1 MKSLII
7 ELSRPGTPDNH
18 NLSPD
23 TRYIAL
29 CGTYPEVNVS
39 VNCNQLKFFEVVK
52 NLRYSNANPAATRK
66 AVAFCE
72 ALVTKLFA
80 DLDYPDL
87 QHQHEEPLHI
97 RLVANPMELAQ
108 LPFEFVRVPLNPD
121 LPATGAMLTDAGR
134 VVTFTREVR
143 QKSEAGYVWPHVP
156 RVLFAWAQPSETVPF
171 EAHRQALQQ
180 VLTPLAKPVKNNA
193 VPEPDLSPFFTELA
207 HASLHSI
214 GKKMQEGIS
223 EGRPY
228 THVNILAHGGHEA
241 DWSGFEFQLVL
252 CEKDSTDKEELV
264 SGGRLAE
271 ALISD
276 AHVPVVVSLSACDS
290 ANVGN
295 VLMPAGS
302 LVYQLHLAGIPC
314 VFASQFPLTQNGSVI
329 LVRTLY
335 SELVNGCDPRTAL
348 HKTRMTMKEENSHD
362 WASLVA
368 YARFPDDI
376 DTQLQDARLKRLFAG
391 MKISNA
397 WVDHVFRNW
406 DNIEAGKRE
415 QIVLQLHQ
423 RIEVSIA
430 ELSELMAD
438 GRSVLKNADMK
449 GEHLGLLGSACKRK
463 AEYLWR
469 LSELTG
475 DPDND
480 LATQSS
486 GQLKLAG
493 HYYKAGF
500 DAYALS
506 HWNAAQY
513 LSLKA
518 ALGESLLPEFNAWIV
533 AEFMAERVLY
543 SDASDGDK
551 FWAMGSLGELHL
563 LWQLAAKEA
572 SEEEK
577 TKHRNLALEYV
588 ARMQSH
594 GADYNAGKESMV
606 RQLDRYVSW
615 WRQMYPASFAKDL
628 LKTAKEMRAVFPSLD
643 ELAT

>member
-29 CGTYPEVNVS
+29 CGTYPEVNVL
-39 VNCNQLKFFEVVK
+39 VNCNQFKFFEVIK

-72 ALVTKLFA
+72 SLVTKLFA

-87 QHQHEEPLHI
+87 QQQHDEPLHI

-108 LPFEFVRVPLNPD
+108 LPFEFVRLPLNAD
-121 LPATGAMLTDAGR
+121 IPATGAMLADPGR
-134 VVTFTREVR
+134 MVTFTREVR
-143 QKSEAGYVWPHVP
+143 QKSDAGYVWPHVP

-171 EAHRQALQQ
+171 EPQRQALIQ
-180 VLTPLAKPVKNNA
+180 VLTPLAKPANNSA
-193 VPEPDLSPFFTELA
+193 DPEPDIGPYFTELP
-207 HASLHSI
+207 HASLYLI
-214 GKKMQEGIS
+214 KQKMQEAVT

-264 SGGRLAE
+264 PGNRLAE
-271 ALISD
+271 ALISKT
-276 AHVPVVVSLSACDS
+276 HVPVVVSLSACDS

-295 VLMPAGS
+295 VLLPAGS

-314 VFASQFPLTQNGSVI
+314 VFASQFPLTQNGSVV

-348 HKTRMTMKEENSHD
+348 YKTRMALKEENSHD

-391 MKISNA
+391 MKTSNA

-406 DNIEAGKRE
+406 ENIETGKRE

-423 RIEVSIA
+423 RIEGSIA
-430 ELSELMAD
+430 DLSELLID
-438 GRSVLKNADMK
+438 GRSTIKNADMK

-475 DPDND
+475 DPAKD

-493 HYYKAGF
+493 QYYKAGF

-518 ALGESLLPEFNAWIV
+518 ATGDSLLTEFNAWIV
-533 AEFMAERVLY
+533 AEFMAARVLS
-543 SDASDGDK
+543 SDASAGDK
-551 FWAMGSLGELHL
+551 FWAMGSLAELHL
-563 LWQLAAKEA
+563 LWPLIVKEA
-572 SEEEK
+572 SEVEK
-577 TKHRNLALEYV
+577 TAHRNSAMNYV
-588 ARMQSH
+588 TQMQGH
-594 GADYNAGKESMV
+594 DTTFNAGKESMV
-606 RQLDRYVSW
+606 RQLDRYILW
-615 WRQMYPASFAKDL
+615 WSAMYPSSFPKDIL
-628 LKTAKEMRAVFPSLD
+628 EAAGKMRAVFPPLD
-643 ELAT
+643 ELVT